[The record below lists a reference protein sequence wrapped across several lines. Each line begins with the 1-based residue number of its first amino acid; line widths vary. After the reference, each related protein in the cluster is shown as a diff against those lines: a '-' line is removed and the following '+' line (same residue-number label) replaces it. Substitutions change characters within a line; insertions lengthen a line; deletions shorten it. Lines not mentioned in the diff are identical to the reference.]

1 MKEVLI
7 VILSAIVGYIV
18 LSAFSVSSSPEEAMR
33 RIIEQPHN
41 DIKQQKELDLARLD
55 KEQEQKLAELQN
67 QKDIEALRIKQ
78 NIEITK
84 DKYNTDIKLKE
95 IDFKKDSTIAGIKYS
110 SVEKQKAEDNKML
123 IAISILVFILIYIYL
138 KYQKNLA
145 QIELEKEKEYKNLLA
160 KKEYA
165 ERILSIVATGN
176 ISIETEHKLLK
187 ILDELNNPHI
197 HTSNSSGNIIHHPN
211 PDIEQLPLQKNL

>member
-7 VILSAIVGYIV
+7 VVLSAIVGYIV
-18 LSAFSVSSSPEEAMR
+18 LSAFSVSNTPQEAMR
-33 RIIEQPHN
+33 RIIEQPHS
-41 DIKQQKELDLARLD
+41 DIKQQKELDLAKLE
-55 KEQEQKLAELQN
+55 KEQEAKLAQIQN
-67 QKDIEALRIKQ
+67 EKDIEALKVKQ

-84 DKYNTDIKLKE
+84 DKHDTDVKLKE
-95 IDFKKDSTIAGIKYS
+95 IDFKKDSTIAEMKYGS
-110 SVEKQKAEDNKML
+110 IEKQKAEDNKML

-145 QIELEKEKEYKNLLA
+145 QIELEKEKEYKDLLA

-176 ISIETEHKLLK
+176 ISVETEHKLLR

-197 HTSNSSGNIIHHPN
+197 HSQNSGAIIHHPN
-211 PDIEQLPLQKNL
+211 PDIEQLPFEKNI